1 MAVLLAEA
9 PHLQDEMTLIVD
21 IGTNAEIL
29 LGNRQQVL
37 AASSPT
43 GPAFEGAQIKHGQ
56 RAAAGAIERVRIDPE
71 RWKCVKGWADEWIDP
86 SMPAQATGICGSGIV
101 EARQRCSWHGS

>member
-1 MAVLLAEA
+1 MGEIAQQEDVL
-9 PHLQDEMTLIVD
+9 TLIVD

-29 LGNRQQVL
+29 LGDKNGVL

-56 RAAAGAIERVRIDPE
+56 RAAPGAIERVRIDPSTLE
-71 RWKCVKGWADEWIDP
+71 PRFKIIGQEAWSDTAPI
-86 SMPAQATGICGSGIV
+86 AATGICGSGII
-101 EARQRCSWHGS
+101 EAITETFLAV